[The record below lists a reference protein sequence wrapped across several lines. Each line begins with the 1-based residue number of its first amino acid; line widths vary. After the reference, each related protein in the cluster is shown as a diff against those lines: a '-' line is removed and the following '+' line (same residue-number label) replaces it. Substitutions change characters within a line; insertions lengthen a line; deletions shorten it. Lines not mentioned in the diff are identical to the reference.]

1 MQLENEVA
9 FAAHLKDPPLTNKL
23 VILRGKT
30 EQTTTITKED
40 RSTCLNICHE
50 GDCGNGTFTDKD
62 GMEYMA
68 KLKREK
74 EGKGKLA
81 STNGYTYEGEWLN
94 GKMNG
99 KGSMSFANGNRHAGN
114 FVNGELEGEVSVC
127 TRATNSTAIVMHKK
141 GKQQQ

>member
-1 MQLENEVA
+1 MA
-9 FAAHLKDPPLTNKL
+9 FAAHLKDPSLTNKL
-23 VILRGKT
+23 VILRCKT
-30 EQTTTITKED
+30 EQTTIITKED

-81 STNGYTYEGEWLN
+81 STNGYTYEGS
-94 GKMNG
+94 G
-99 KGSMSFANGNRHAGN
+99 
-114 FVNGELEGEVSVC
+114 
-127 TRATNSTAIVMHKK
+127 STAK
-141 GKQQQ
+141 